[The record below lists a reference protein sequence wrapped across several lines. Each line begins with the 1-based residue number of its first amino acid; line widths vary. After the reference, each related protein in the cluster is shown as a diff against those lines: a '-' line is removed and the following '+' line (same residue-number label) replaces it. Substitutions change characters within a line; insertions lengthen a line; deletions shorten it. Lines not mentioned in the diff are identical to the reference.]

1 MQSATP
7 KNKSFGLGSFPFARR
22 YLGNRCFF
30 LFLPLLRC
38 FSSRRLPS
46 ITYGFSYGY
55 LSSSQAGFPIRISPD
70 RRLFAP
76 PRSFSQLVTSFFA
89 SESLGIPRTPFLN
102 FLVSSSIVKVFT
114 IVPIVTIVTIVYT
127 FDSSFS
133 LICLVYPIC
142 QRSLRRRGGTSV
154 SRGGSL
160 PLQPR
165 LTDRAG

>member
-76 PRSFSQLVTSFFA
+76 PRSFSQLITSFIGSQCQGIHPALLFA
-89 SESLGIPRTPFLN
+89 WPFVKLSWMCSVKLKTRFSVEIWLSYFTTYLDIRLLFSFLYSVFKVQCLSFKNSL
-102 FLVSSSIVKVFT
+102 SQ
-114 IVPIVTIVTIVYT
+114 
-127 FDSSFS
+127 DC
-133 LICLVYPIC
+133 LIIL
-142 QRSLRRRGGTSV
+142 
-154 SRGGSL
+154 
-160 PLQPR
+160 
-165 LTDRAG
+165 A